1 MLQSILSVIDKNNTE
16 LETANANTS
25 GRKSIAAKKPT
36 LGSLFKN
43 SLIELMKTIDSTNAH
58 YIRCIKPNEQKKAWE
73 FDSLM
78 VLSQLRACGVLET
91 IRISCAGFPS
101 RWT

>member
-1 MLQSILSVIDKNNTE
+1 MF
-16 LETANANTS
+16 
-25 GRKSIAAKKPT
+25 KK
-36 LGSLFKN
+36 
-43 SLIELMKTIDSTNAH
+43 SLIELMKTINSTNVH
-58 YIRCIKPNEQKKAWE
+58 YIRCIKPNEEKKAWE

-101 RWT
+101 RWTYIEFADRYHILVPSSLWIKVMSGETTQESVK